1 MPLVLSLCWT
11 ILAVEVLLLMR
22 VVLGEM
28 VNPLLLKRVAKWIAA
43 LGGVVLQNGCVT
55 YMHLR
60 AIIYP
65 SYDLNWLVGPVHFI
79 EDVV

>member
-22 VVLGEM
+22 VVSGEM
-28 VNPLLLKRVAKWIAA
+28 VNPPLTQKSSKVDSRF
-43 LGGVVLQNGCVT
+43 GGVVLQDGCVT

-60 AIIYP
+60 AVINP
-65 SYDLNWLVGPVHFI
+65 GCDLNWLVGPVHFLK
-79 EDVV
+79 